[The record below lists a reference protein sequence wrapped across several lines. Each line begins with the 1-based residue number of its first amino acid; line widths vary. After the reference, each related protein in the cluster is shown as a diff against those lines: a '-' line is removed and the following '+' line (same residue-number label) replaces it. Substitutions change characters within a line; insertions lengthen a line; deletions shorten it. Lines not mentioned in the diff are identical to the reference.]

1 MKNIPALL
9 FLAALVAMLFSP
21 LSLEV
26 SGSLLFGAGLLA
38 ILFGDYGREFQSLEP
53 RADIVPFTPAP
64 RQSES
69 FARAA

>member
-1 MKNIPALL
+1 MKNIPAVL
-9 FLAALVAMLFSP
+9 FLAALVAMVFSP

-38 ILFGDYGREFQSLEP
+38 ILVGDYSREFRSLEP
-53 RADIVPFTPAP
+53 RAEILPFTPAP
-64 RQSES
+64 RQAES